1 MSALSRKNSMSNNAK
16 HPLPVGS
23 ADLLDVG
30 LIRIRISLIVL
41 PLPLNRG
48 RVRVRDRDRAG
59 LRRLGHLSAPL
70 RVPELEDRCP
80 LGDVR

>member
-1 MSALSRKNSMSNNAK
+1 MNDK
-16 HPLPVGS
+16 HLLPVGS

-30 LIRIRISLIVL
+30 SIRIRISLIVL

-48 RVRVRDRDRAG
+48 RVRDRDG
-59 LRRLGHLSAPL
+59 LRRLWHLSAPL